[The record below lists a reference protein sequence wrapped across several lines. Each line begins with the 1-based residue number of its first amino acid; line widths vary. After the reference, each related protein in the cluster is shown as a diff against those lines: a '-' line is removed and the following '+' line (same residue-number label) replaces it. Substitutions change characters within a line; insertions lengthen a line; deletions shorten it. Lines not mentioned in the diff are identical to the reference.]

1 MYLTFYT
8 ASVERLWARFDELLA
23 AGTNLEAIYAAMI
36 ALYAR
41 CKRPAKAAELTDE
54 LNTLVRV
61 REIAEELAPVAEAD
75 RDAGASLIEEAVKLA
90 LKEAEEEAAADEARR
105 RAERETRRR
114 AKAAGA
120 VSSAI
125 TRERVK
131 AAKPSAAAAAVD
143 EAAKD
148 PDARPA

>member
-1 MYLTFYT
+1 MKLTFYT

-23 AGTNLEAIYAAMI
+23 AGTNLEVIYAAMI
-36 ALYAR
+36 GLYER
-41 CKRPAKAAELTDE
+41 CKRPAKAAALSDE

-61 REIAEELAPVAEAD
+61 REIAEELAPVAEAEHE
-75 RDAGASLIEEAVKLA
+75 AGASLIEEAVKRA
-90 LKEAEEEAAADEARR
+90 LREAEEEAAEAEAQR
-105 RAERETRRR
+105 RAEREARRR

-131 AAKPSAAAAAVD
+131 GRPAAAATD
-143 EAAKD
+143 ETAKD
-148 PDARPA
+148 PDPRPA